1 MIAIDL
7 AVLLFLRSEG
17 QANCECCFFHGC
29 YTPHMHDG
37 CMLLNLYPF
46 SLSLSLSSFLKKKFK
61 KILTKT
67 FTTKHL
73 SFFVW
78 GSPHISLYHF
88 CYRYKKPSK
97 TNKTPKG
104 ARKLLQGWPN
114 PPSSSGEESFFL
126 SVTFVFYFFY
136 KVSNLC
142 DMEIFYRLL

>member
-1 MIAIDL
+1 ML
-7 AVLLFLRSEG
+7 FFPWVLHSTH
-17 QANCECCFFHGC
+17 AWW
-29 YTPHMHDG
+29 MHAPKFVS
-37 CMLLNLYPF
+37 LL
-46 SLSLSLSSFLKKKFK
+46 SLSLSLSSFPKKKFK

-142 DMEIFYRLL
+142 DMEIFYRLLWDER